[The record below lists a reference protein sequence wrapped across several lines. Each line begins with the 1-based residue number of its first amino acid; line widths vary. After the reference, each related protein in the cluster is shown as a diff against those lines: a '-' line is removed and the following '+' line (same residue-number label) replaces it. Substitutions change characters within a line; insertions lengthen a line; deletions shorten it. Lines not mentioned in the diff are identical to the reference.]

1 MSRTTDTY
9 FGNRIDVTYD
19 LKFPKQAEQVA
30 TSYDVYRYGHSSEKT
45 SVKIGVMGDRL
56 YIEQS
61 FKRRRKC
68 IAVEDYSHY
77 MASEV
82 ALRLDLGCGLFK
94 DTIGMASHLIYQLYK
109 DNGLPIICFPL
120 TRTIKKYT

>member
-1 MSRTTDTY
+1 MSRTTDSD

-82 ALRLDLGCGLFK
+82 ALRIDLGVGLFDEGIRLAK
-94 DTIGMASHLIYQLYK
+94 TLIYQLYK

-120 TRTIKKYT
+120 TRTVTK